1 MYSMKVLDRAFS
13 EVSLWREI
21 LTLSRL
27 VKLKKTGYQIALYLL
42 LEMQIRRYIDCLKTH
57 DCFSS
62 TIKIYPVDQGIPNLG

>member
-1 MYSMKVLDRAFS
+1 MYSMKVLGRAFS

-42 LEMQIRRYIDCLKTH
+42 LEMQIRRYID
-57 DCFSS
+57 
-62 TIKIYPVDQGIPNLG
+62 